1 MPLGSPVQPLG
12 ICYSDVAVDIRA
24 GTRDTFDTN
33 RRHSMA
39 EEAYALNRTLFIAD
53 NLQLMGQM
61 DNETVDL
68 ICTDPPFAKNQT
80 FKSKNGLKPALTE
93 EERAGEKKLLEEW
106 GITSEMKADKI
117 GVEWPDR
124 MGGGAAFE
132 DIWDWEDIHEA
143 WMLEIQSD
151 FSAVAE
157 VIEAASTAHSQ
168 ERAAYCAYMAI
179 RLIEMHRIL
188 KPTGSIFLHCDWE
201 ANSYLR
207 LLMDAIFGKDMY
219 INEIAWCYPPGG
231 QPPKNGFPKKHDT
244 ILFYAKNAEINKFI
258 QGYTPL
264 DEKQI
269 KKFTKT
275 DERGRRFK
283 QYKKEDK
290 IYKTF
295 LDEHKGSPVPSWWT
309 DIHSLG
315 QAIGG
320 ENTGYPTQ
328 KPVAL
333 AERIIKSSTDKSD
346 IVFDPFAGCAYTLV
360 AAERNGRQWIGCD
373 FSARALTVL
382 KRQFAKFG
390 YSPNGEMLDNPKTGA
405 TPMLSE
411 VKIDIKGPTDSDM
424 PARSPDS
431 SDEDP
436 VAVPAMKPRER
447 KYKAQAAIHTREEML
462 NFLLGLSG
470 WRAWCCGWYNPGLD
484 GKPREDIHN
493 FELDHINPKSK
504 EGHNHQI
511 TNRAPLCPMHNR
523 LKGNRRIHL
532 DDLREEIRDRGE
544 LYVYDIS
551 ELIDL
556 TMVQDATLNEYAR
569 KKSEFP

>member
-1 MPLGSPVQPLG
+1 MTK
-12 ICYSDVAVDIRA
+12 
-24 GTRDTFDTN
+24 GT
-33 RRHSMA
+33 
-39 EEAYALNRTLFIAD
+39 YPLNRTLFIAD
-53 NLQLMGQM
+53 NLQLMRRM

-80 FKSKNGLKPALTE
+80 FKSQNDLKPELEDHETDDE
-93 EERAGEKKLLEEW
+93 TKLLKKW
-106 GITSEMKADKI
+106 GITSERKADQI
-117 GVEWPDR
+117 GVEWPGR
-124 MGGGAAFE
+124 MGRGAAFK
-132 DIWDWEDIHEA
+132 DIWDWEKDIHES

-151 FSAVAE
+151 FGAVAE
-157 VIEAASTAHSQ
+157 VIEAASEAHSQ

-207 LLMDAIFGKDMY
+207 LLMDAIFGADMY
-219 INEIAWCYPPGG
+219 INEIAWCYPSGG
-231 QPPKNGFPKKHDT
+231 QPPKSGFPKKHDT
-244 ILFYAKNAEINKFI
+244 ILFYTKNAENNKFV
-258 QGYTPL
+258 QEYTPL

-269 KKFTKT
+269 KKFTKK
-275 DERGRRFK
+275 DENGRRFK
-283 QYKKEDK
+283 EYKKENK
-290 IYKTF
+290 IYRTF
-295 LDEHKGSPVPSWWT
+295 LDEHKGNPVSSWWT

-333 AERIIKSSTDKSD
+333 AERIIKSSTDKGD

-360 AAERNGRQWIGCD
+360 AAERNRRQWLGCD
-373 FSARALTVL
+373 FSVRALTVL

-390 YSPNGEMLDNPKTGA
+390 YSPNGELLDDPKTGA

-411 VKIDIKGPTDSDM
+411 VEIDIKGPTDSDL
-424 PARSPDS
+424 PARSDQ
-431 SDEDP
+431 DP
-436 VAVPAMKPRER
+436 VAVPAMKPRAR
-447 KYKAQAAIHTREEML
+447 KYKAEAAIHTREEML

-470 WRAWCCGWYNPGLD
+470 WRAWCCGWYNPGAD
-484 GKPREDIHN
+484 GEPREVIHN

-511 TNRAPLCPMHNR
+511 THRVPLCPMHNR

-532 DDLREEIRDRGE
+532 AELREEIKDLGE
-544 LYVYDIS
+544 LYVDDIA

-556 TMVQDATLNEYAR
+556 TMAQDQALVEYAR
-569 KKSEFP
+569 KKSELPQPLF

>member
-1 MPLGSPVQPLG
+1 MTEG
-12 ICYSDVAVDIRA
+12 
-24 GTRDTFDTN
+24 
-33 RRHSMA
+33 
-39 EEAYALNRTLFIAD
+39 AYPLNRTLFIAD
-53 NLQLMGQM
+53 NLHLMRRM

-80 FKSKNGLKPALTE
+80 FKSKNELKPKLEDHE
-93 EERAGEKKLLEEW
+93 EDGEKKLLEEW
-106 GITSEMKADKI
+106 GVTSEMEADEI

-124 MGGGAAFE
+124 MGKGAAFK
-132 DIWDWEDIHEA
+132 DIWDWEKDIHEE

-151 FSAVAE
+151 FAAVAE
-157 VIEAASTAHSQ
+157 VIEAARAAHSE

-207 LLMDAIFGKDMY
+207 LLIDAIFGADMY

-258 QGYTPL
+258 QEYTPL
-264 DEKQI
+264 EERQI

-275 DERGRRFK
+275 DENERRFK
-283 QYKKEDK
+283 EYKKEK
-290 IYKTF
+290 KVYRTF
-295 LDEHKGSPVPSWWT
+295 LDEHKGNPVSSWWT

-320 ENTGYPTQ
+320 ENSGYPTQ

-333 AERIIKSSTDKSD
+333 AERIIKASTDKGNV
-346 IVFDPFAGCAYTLV
+346 VFDPFAGCAYTLV
-360 AAERNGRQWIGCD
+360 AAERNQRQWLGCD
-373 FSARALTVL
+373 FSVRALTVL

-390 YSPNGEMLDNPKTGA
+390 YSPNGEMLDDPKTGA

-411 VKIDIKGPTDSDM
+411 VEIDIKGPTDKDLPVRSDQ
-424 PARSPDS
+424 
-431 SDEDP
+431 DP
-436 VAVPAMKPRER
+436 VAVAVMKPRER
-447 KYKAQAAIHTREEML
+447 KYKAQAAIHDREEML

-484 GKPREDIHN
+484 GNPRKETHN
-493 FELDHINPKSK
+493 FELDHIAPKSK
-504 EGHNHQI
+504 EGYNHQI
-511 TNRAPLCPMHNR
+511 PYRAPLCPRHNK
-523 LKGNRRIHL
+523 LKRDRKIDL
-532 DDLREEIRDRGE
+532 ADLRQEIKDLGE
-544 LYVYDIS
+544 LYVADIS

-556 TMVQDATLNEYAR
+556 TEAQDQALQEYAR
-569 KKSEFP
+569 KKSELPQPLF